1 MLRLLRLLFRRRKN
15 RGDPPAFE
23 VKSSGHA
30 LPVYPDEVVID
41 NESFYQ
47 RTGYRIRNQNYFK
60 QALIHRSYL
69 QLLGSGSLK
78 SNERLE
84 FLGDAVLNFLVA
96 EHLFYRFRDA
106 AEGKLT
112 KIRSQLVKRRALVES
127 ARRIHLREFLLLSPS
142 ATQSLNTGSDS
153 ILADAF
159 EALVAAV
166 YLDGGYQAARD
177 FVRRNLVAAFDS
189 TRLTK
194 DDNFKSQLLEFSQA
208 HSFGIP
214 KYETIKE
221 EGPDHNPVFTVEVS
235 IGGVSWGRGH
245 GPNKKAA
252 EQRAAHQ
259 ALERFEKELA
269 QKDNTQS

>member
-1 MLRLLRLLFRRRKN
+1 MLRLIRSFFRGRKP
-15 RGDPPAFE
+15 RSGASASG

-30 LPVYPDEVVID
+30 QPIYPEEVVID
-41 NESFYQ
+41 AEMFFLY
-47 RTGYRIRNQNYFK
+47 TGYRIRNQNYFK

-69 QLLGSGSLK
+69 QLLDSGSLK

-112 KIRSQLVKRRALVES
+112 KIRSQLVKRKALVES

-142 ATQSLNTGSDS
+142 ATQSLNTGSYS

-166 YLDGGYQAARD
+166 YLDGGYQAARE
-177 FVRRNLVAAFDS
+177 FVRRNLVEAFDS
-189 TRLTK
+189 SRLTR

-235 IGGVSWGRGH
+235 IGGVSYGRGH

-252 EQRAAHQ
+252 EQQAAHQ

-269 QKDNTQS
+269 QKDNT